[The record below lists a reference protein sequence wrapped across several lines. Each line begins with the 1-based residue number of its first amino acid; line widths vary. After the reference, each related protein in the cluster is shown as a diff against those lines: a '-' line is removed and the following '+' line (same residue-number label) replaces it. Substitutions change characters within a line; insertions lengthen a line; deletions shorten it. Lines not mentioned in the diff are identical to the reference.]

1 MIQQLGNY
9 IGENW
14 QEILVALWDHLKISV
29 IATVIT
35 LVIALPLAVVL
46 MNRRRA
52 GEAVLQVAS
61 AIQTIPSLAILGILI
76 PFVGIGTVPAVI
88 ALVLYAIMPVFQNAY
103 TGLTTIDPELTEA
116 AEALGLPKRMK
127 LFRVQIPLAM
137 PMIMSG
143 IRIAVV
149 MIIGTATLAALIGG
163 GGLGT
168 YILLGIQTN
177 NDSALIVGAVL
188 SAALALLASALI
200 KGLSKLSL
208 KKLGIGVLALVV
220 VFGGL
225 GIGTSVASHIA
236 QGEKTTMVIAGK
248 MGGEPEIL
256 INMYKDLIEDAD
268 PNIAVELKPN
278 FGGTSFLF
286 KALDSGKIDIY
297 PEFTGT
303 VLQSLVTDD
312 SGKTGTVS
320 VSHDPE
326 TAYKDAAAALKKQFD
341 MEYLTPM
348 EYENTYAV
356 AVRSEDAAKYGLKTV
371 DDLARVSQNFSSA
384 FDPDFYQQSD
394 GYPGLQKAYGLKFSS
409 ARTMEP
415 SLRYEALADG
425 KIDATDAY
433 TTDPQVKQYN
443 LTLLEDTKSFFPPY
457 QGAPLMKTTFAEEHP
472 KVVAALNK
480 LVGKISDEDMQEMN
494 YRVTVS
500 HEKAADVARDYL
512 SKHGLV

>member
-1 MIQQLGNY
+1 MIQQLGSY
-9 IGENW
+9 ISENW
-14 QEILVALWDHLKISV
+14 SDILFALWDHLKISV

-35 LVIALPLAVVL
+35 LVIALPLAVLL

-116 AEALGLPKRMK
+116 AEALGLPRRMK

-177 NDSALIVGAVL
+177 NDAALIVGAVL
-188 SAALALLASALI
+188 SAALALLASGLI
-200 KGLSKLSL
+200 KLLSKLSL

-220 VFGGL
+220 IFGGL
-225 GIGTSVASHIA
+225 GIGTSVASHVA
-236 QGEKTTMVIAGK
+236 QGGKQTVVIAGK

-268 PNIAVELKPN
+268 SNISVELKPN

-286 KALDSGKIDIY
+286 KALKSNKVDIY

-303 VLQSLVTDD
+303 VLQSLVT
-312 SGKTGTVS
+312 SGSASSAGI
-320 VSHDPE
+320 SHDPA
-326 TAYKDAAAALKKQFD
+326 TAYTDAKKALKQQFN
-341 MEYLTPM
+341 MTYLEPM
-348 EYENTYAV
+348 QYENTYAL
-356 AVRSEDAAKYGLKTV
+356 AVRSSDAKKYNLSTTA
-371 DDLARVSQNFSSA
+371 DLAAMSGDFSAA

-394 GYPGLQKAYGLKFSS
+394 GYPGLQKAYGLAFSS
-409 ARTMEP
+409 VRTMEP
-415 SLRYEALADG
+415 SLRYEALADN
-425 KIDATDAY
+425 KIDVTDAY

-443 LTLLEDTKSFFPPY
+443 LTLLKDTKSFFPPY
-457 QGAPLMKTTFAEEHP
+457 QGAPLMNASFASENP

-480 LVGKISDEDMQEMN
+480 LAGKISDEDMQTMN
-494 YRVTVS
+494 YRVTVK
-500 HEKAADVARDYL
+500 HEKAATVAKDYL
-512 SKHGLV
+512 SKHGLI